1 MKLKQ
6 SLNKYLEILNKYIF
20 VLVVLFFSTTS
31 FVGQE
36 NTVFTKKNKVVNKGK
51 FFVYWGWNW
60 ASYTDSDIRFKG
72 NNYDFTLRNV
82 KSHDTPSEFSF
93 KKYFGITN
101 ITKPQTNARI
111 GYFFKENYTISIG
124 LDHMKYVVN
133 NDQFVNIDGNINIG
147 NSKYDGTYNAQPIQL
162 TEDFLRLEHTD
173 GLNYINVQL
182 YRFDDISSWFGLSS
196 DNLQINLT
204 EGIGIGV
211 LYPKT
216 DTTLLGNERH
226 DDFHLSG
233 YGVSAGFGLNITF
246 LKHFFIQADLK
257 AGYINMSDIKTSLN
271 PLDSASQ
278 SFLFLQNNILIG
290 GRFRLF

>member
-196 DNLQINLT
+196 DNFQINLT

-246 LKHFFIQADLK
+246 LKHFFIQADVK